1 MKYKLRILNL
11 EDNQGDSELVRVTLA
26 REGIDC
32 DLVRVETKA
41 DFVAA
46 IERGGFDLILSDY
59 LLPSFDGLTALK
71 IATSRCPEKPF
82 IFLSGAIGEEIAI
95 ETLKSG
101 ATDYVLKDKLSRL
114 PGAIKRALLELEE
127 QTRRRQ
133 AEQELEKY
141 RKHLEEMVRER
152 TAELHKVNEQLQLEL
167 SDRWKLEE
175 KLRTASMT
183 DELTGLL
190 NRRGFLTFA
199 QKQWGMADRQ
209 QRNFSVIYM
218 DLDEMKKINDEFG
231 HKEGDQALTD
241 ISNILKKTFRASDLI
256 ARIGG
261 DEFTVLITEPRG
273 SAIESTVARHI
284 EDNLRIHNEQTE
296 KKYKLS
302 VSMGI
307 VHYDPLQPCS
317 IEELL
322 DRADSL
328 MYEHKQH
335 RGLTREMLP
344 SATGRK
350 KQDRTHERYET
361 VNGPPAELSI
371 AGSVVIKNISVSGI
385 SVKTSQRLTKNA
397 IYKIRMLSGR
407 GEELPLQGMVVWS
420 SIGKTPEKEDNAPQ
434 YEAGLRFIDMNDGLI
449 CSLKNLIGMIADSP
463 GSLVLKKTD
472 GDAADGLV
480 ESPTVSS

>member
-1 MKYKLRILNL
+1 MNHKLRILNL
-11 EDNQGDSELVRVTLA
+11 EDSRDDSELVRATLA
-26 REGIDC
+26 REGLDC
-32 DLVRVETKA
+32 DLVRVETRD

-46 IERGGFDLILSDY
+46 IERGGFDLVLSDY
-59 LLPSFDGLTALK
+59 LLPSFDGLAALD
-71 IATSRCPEKPF
+71 IAKARCPEKPF
-82 IFLSGAIGEEIAI
+82 IFVSGAIGEEFAI

-141 RKHLEEMVRER
+141 REHLEEMVKER
-152 TAELHKVNEQLQLEL
+152 TAELNKVNEQLQLEL
-167 SDRWKLEE
+167 ADRGKLEE

-199 QKQWGMADRQ
+199 QKQWGIADRN
-209 QRNFSVIYM
+209 QRNFSVLYL

-231 HKEGDQALTD
+231 HREGDQALID
-241 ISNILKKTFRASDLI
+241 ISNVLKKTFRASDLI

-261 DEFTVLITEPRG
+261 DEFTVLITGSRG
-273 SAIESTVARHI
+273 SSIENTVARHI

-296 KKYKLS
+296 KGYKLS

-307 VHYDPLQPCS
+307 VHYDPQQPCS

-322 DRADSL
+322 DRADAL

-335 RGLTREMLP
+335 RGLNGEMLP

-350 KQDRTHERYET
+350 KQERAHERYEIDSCPT
-361 VNGPPAELSI
+361 TELSI
-371 AGSVVIKNISVSGI
+371 AGSVVLKNISVSGI
-385 SVKTSQRLTKNA
+385 SVRTSQRLTKNA
-397 IYKIRMLSGR
+397 IYKIRMLSTR
-407 GEELPLQGMVVWS
+407 GDELSLRGMVVWS
-420 SIGKTPEKEDNAPQ
+420 SIGKAPEKDDNGSQ
-434 YEAGLRFIDMNDGLI
+434 YEAGLRFIDMNDGLTS
-449 CSLKNLIGMIADSP
+449 SLEDLIKMMADSP
-463 GSLVLKKTD
+463 GFLTLKETE
-472 GDAADGLV
+472 GDASDGLV
-480 ESPTVSS
+480 KSPKASS

>member
-1 MKYKLRILNL
+1 MNHKLRVLNL
-11 EDNQGDSELVRVTLA
+11 EDNQGDSELVRITLA

-32 DLVRVETKA
+32 DLVRIETKA

-59 LLPSFDGLTALK
+59 LLPSFDGLAALNMAK
-71 IATSRCPEKPF
+71 ARCPEKPF
-82 IFLSGAIGEEIAI
+82 IFVSGAIGEEFAI
-95 ETLKSG
+95 ETLKNG

-127 QTRRRQ
+127 QTKRRR

-141 RKHLEEMVRER
+141 REHLEEMVRER
-152 TAELHKVNEQLQLEL
+152 TAELNKVNEQLQLEL
-167 SDRWKLEE
+167 ADRGKLEE

-199 QKQWGMADRQ
+199 RKQWGIADRN
-209 QRNFSVIYM
+209 QRNFSVLYL

-231 HKEGDQALTD
+231 HRGGDQALID
-241 ISNILKKTFRASDLI
+241 ISDVLKKTFRASDLI

-261 DEFTVLITEPRG
+261 DEFTVLITESRG
-273 SAIESTVARHI
+273 SSIENTVARHI

-296 KKYKLS
+296 KGYKLS

-322 DRADSL
+322 DRADAL

-335 RGLTREMLP
+335 RGLTRDMLP

-350 KQDRTHERYET
+350 KQERSHERHET
-361 VNGPPAELSI
+361 AKWL
-371 AGSVVIKNISVSGI
+371 
-385 SVKTSQRLTKNA
+385 
-397 IYKIRMLSGR
+397 
-407 GEELPLQGMVVWS
+407 LP
-420 SIGKTPEKEDNAPQ
+420 
-434 YEAGLRFIDMNDGLI
+434 
-449 CSLKNLIGMIADSP
+449 
-463 GSLVLKKTD
+463 
-472 GDAADGLV
+472 
-480 ESPTVSS
+480 